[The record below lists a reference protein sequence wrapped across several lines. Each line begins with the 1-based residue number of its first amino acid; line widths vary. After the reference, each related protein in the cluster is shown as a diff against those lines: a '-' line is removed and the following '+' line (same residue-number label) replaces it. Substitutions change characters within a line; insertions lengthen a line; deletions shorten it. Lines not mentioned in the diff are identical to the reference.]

1 MIRQPWTLHS
11 LHGTELPVAA
21 GGDLIKWPTKDAW
34 ATQLQMPAAFLQVSC
49 VVKLSSSW
57 LSWHV
62 IKSFNLSWTT
72 WKCNV
77 KHVAESR
84 YFFWTANTAVT
95 LVESVGDVYLICILN
110 GLLQGTAGAGRQTRS
125 VHSSMVVNPIWTPNR
140 PWAALVTAGGR
151 VKVRSAIVG
160 IYFLGISITNAT
172 E

>member
-11 LHGTELPVAA
+11 LHGTGLPVAA
-21 GGDLIKWPTKDAW
+21 GGDLIKWPTNDAW

-110 GLLQGTAGAGRQTRS
+110 GAAGDCRSRETDQISAQQYGGQSHLDAEPAPGCTGNSGWQG
-125 VHSSMVVNPIWTPNR
+125 
-140 PWAALVTAGGR
+140 
-151 VKVRSAIVG
+151 
-160 IYFLGISITNAT
+160 
-172 E
+172 